1 MTLLFS
7 KDMMD
12 LIPSE
17 STLSIANE
25 TRMTINLEGC
35 VNTLSY
41 ECRDFFSQYS
51 KDGRNRTAKGNK

>member
-1 MTLLFS
+1 MN
-7 KDMMD
+7 D

-17 STLSIANE
+17 NTLTIVNS

-41 ECRDFFSQYS
+41 ECLDFFEKYS
-51 KDGRNRTAKGNK
+51 KDGRNNTAKGRTT

>member
-1 MTLLFS
+1 MN
-7 KDMMD
+7 D

-17 STLSIANE
+17 STLSIVNE

-41 ECRDFFSQYS
+41 ECLDFFRKYK
-51 KDGRNRTAKGNK
+51 KDGRNKTTKGIARI